1 MANKESGGGATE
13 RVRSPNFGPVQ
24 RFRAESY
31 VLITLISLAGSVI
44 ATRLF
49 LELAGYP
56 QLGSATLHIAHAIW
70 GGLLLYAA
78 ALLPLILAN
87 RWALY
92 LSAGLNGLG
101 AGLFIDE
108 VGKFITRDLDYFY
121 PPAAPLVYAFF
132 LLSVLL
138 YRFVRRYRPESP
150 RAQLYHALEALQD
163 ILDGD
168 MDQAERKRLLLWLS
182 SAERADVPE
191 MARLASVLSSYVRD
205 PSTPVYPIKPTWW
218 SRLLVSLESWGKRL
232 GRRAHRWL
240 VVALLGALVA
250 GAGVGVTRLILT
262 AALPG
267 PFHETITSVL
277 LMEGTVRQLSDV
289 TWYLVRVGLE
299 AGVGLLALA
308 AIVYSL
314 VIGEDAGSRLAVI
327 ALAFSLTTVTLLN
340 FYLNQFSAV
349 ALALAQLGILMSVVL
364 YRRWYILP
372 GLSRASKLP
381 PATV

>member
-1 MANKESGGGATE
+1 MVGMVRLARATSGPPAGA
-13 RVRSPNFGPVQ
+13 RV
-24 RFRAESY
+24 
-31 VLITLISLAGSVI
+31 GSSTTTQV
-44 ATRLF
+44 
-49 LELAGYP
+49 
-56 QLGSATLHIAHAIW
+56 GS
-70 GGLLLYAA
+70 
-78 ALLPLILAN
+78 
-87 RWALY
+87 
-92 LSAGLNGLG
+92 GLG
-101 AGLFIDE
+101 VS
-108 VGKFITRDLDYFY
+108 VG
-121 PPAAPLVYAFF
+121 
-132 LLSVLL
+132 
-138 YRFVRRYRPESP
+138 
-150 RAQLYHALEALQD
+150 
-163 ILDGD
+163 
-168 MDQAERKRLLLWLS
+168 
-182 SAERADVPE
+182 
-191 MARLASVLSSYVRD
+191 
-205 PSTPVYPIKPTWW
+205 
-218 SRLLVSLESWGKRL
+218 
-232 GRRAHRWL
+232 
-240 VVALLGALVA
+240 A

-262 AALPG
+262 AAMPG

-314 VIGEDAGSRLAVI
+314 IIGEDAGSRLAVI